1 MLFNAII
8 TTLSLVTALSFNSE
22 TSAGNLACRLRWRTL
37 HHPRHHPCLRLSY
50 RFPLCWSWPWGL
62 YKSAALTAGWT
73 SAFSEGRHTWP
84 SWSGEHWCISCQLVQ
99 HPYPESIVASDLCVF
114 ESGSSQH
121 FPLEVCHANI
131 EEKSRM
137 ACRGCDEKPW
147 PSETWPAVDRWF
159 SCGRKQIVWRSHQC

>member
-1 MLFNAII
+1 MNF
-8 TTLSLVTALSFNSE
+8 FSE
-22 TSAGNLACRLRWRTL
+22 TTNTDKKWKLVPNARLPRQLHRTWSMWRDAR
-37 HHPRHHPCLRLSY
+37 PNQRGLSY

-62 YKSAALTAGWT
+62 YKSAALTVGWT

-147 PSETWPAVDRWF
+147 PSETWPAVHRWF
-159 SCGRKQIVWRSHQC
+159 SCRRKQIVWGSQQC